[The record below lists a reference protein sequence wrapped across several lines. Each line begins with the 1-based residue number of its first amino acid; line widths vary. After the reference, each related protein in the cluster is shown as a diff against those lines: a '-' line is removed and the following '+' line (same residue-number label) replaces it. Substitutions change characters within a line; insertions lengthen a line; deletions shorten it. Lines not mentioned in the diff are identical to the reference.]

1 VNRQDLLPFIS
12 RFKNARIMVI
22 GDLMVDE
29 YIWGSVSRISPE
41 APVPVVSVTSESLRL
56 GGAGNVANNIH
67 ALGGKVWIG
76 GVVGNDE
83 MGRKIFQDL
92 HKMGI
97 DTRGVVNESDWITTV
112 KTRIIAHHQQVV
124 RYDRELVRPIL
135 PEALQRILSLLEE
148 RIHEVDAVLVSDYG
162 KGVVCPELV
171 ERVRSLTLGAGK
183 ILSVDPKVKNFPLFR
198 NVTII
203 TPNHHEAGQAAGRWI
218 QNEQDLVE
226 VGRQL
231 LQQLQARSILIT
243 RGERGMSLFQ
253 DSGEIT
259 HIPTTAK
266 EVFDVTGAGDTVIA
280 VLTLALAV
288 GADAKQAAVLSNYAA
303 GIVVGEVGTA
313 TLKASELEDAM
324 KSGIRAKGQKNASNP

>member
-231 LQQLQARSILIT
+231 LPQLQARSILIT

>member
-1 VNRQDLLPFIS
+1 MISFIS
-12 RFKNARIMVI
+12 RFKSARIMVI

-56 GGAGNVANNIH
+56 GGAGNVVNNIH
-67 ALGGKVWIG
+67 SLGGKLLIG

-83 MGRKIFQDL
+83 MGRKIVRDL

-97 DTRGVVNESDWITTV
+97 DTKGVVIEPDWITTV
-112 KTRIIAHHQQVV
+112 KTRIIAQQQQVV
-124 RYDRELVRPIL
+124 RYDREIVRPIR
-135 PEALQRILSLLEE
+135 PEALKKILSLLED
-148 RIHEVDAVLVSDYG
+148 RIHELDAVLISDYG
-162 KGVVCPELV
+162 KGVVCQELV
-171 ERVRSLTLGAGK
+171 DRVRSLALGAGK
-183 ILSVDPKVKNFPLFR
+183 IISVDPKVKNFPLFQK
-198 NVTII
+198 VTVI

-218 QNEQDLVE
+218 QSEEDLME

-231 LQQLQARSILIT
+231 LQQLQCKAILIT
-243 RGERGMSLFQ
+243 RGEKGMTLFQ

-259 HIPTTAK
+259 NIPTMAQ
-266 EVFDVTGAGDTVIA
+266 EVFDVTGAGDTVIS

-288 GADAKQAAVLSNYAA
+288 GADPKQAAVLSNCAA

-324 KSGIRAKGQKNASNP
+324 RNGIRPKGQGSASKS